1 MELSIMLV
9 FGAGILSFISP
20 CVFPLYP
27 SYLSFITGLSVKEIS
42 NRKDQSVQIK
52 NKVMLHTLMFVL
64 GLSIVFFILGS
75 AFTLIGDIFYQYQD
89 LIRMLGAIFIIA
101 MGFFLTGIF
110 QPVSMLKEKRVIKLA
125 KKPGGYIGSLFVGIF
140 FAAGWTPCIGPI
152 LTSVLSMSASNP
164 DKGILYTFSYTLGF
178 AIPFLVMSFFI
189 GRANWLMKYSD
200 KIMKISGFFMII
212 VGIALYFDQLA
223 VLGLWL
229 TNLFGGFRGF

>member
-1 MELSIMLV
+1 MYHCNGLFLNWNIPACLHVEGKKSHQ
-9 FGAGILSFISP
+9 IS
-20 CVFPLYP
+20 
-27 SYLSFITGLSVKEIS
+27 
-42 NRKDQSVQIK
+42 
-52 NKVMLHTLMFVL
+52 
-64 GLSIVFFILGS
+64 
-75 AFTLIGDIFYQYQD
+75 
-89 LIRMLGAIFIIA
+89 
-101 MGFFLTGIF
+101 
-110 QPVSMLKEKRVIKLA
+110 EKTW
-125 KKPGGYIGSLFVGIF
+125 GYIGSLFVGIF

>member
-125 KKPGGYIGSLFVGIF
+125 KKPGD
-140 FAAGWTPCIGPI
+140 T
-152 LTSVLSMSASNP
+152 
-164 DKGILYTFSYTLGF
+164 
-178 AIPFLVMSFFI
+178 
-189 GRANWLMKYSD
+189 
-200 KIMKISGFFMII
+200 
-212 VGIALYFDQLA
+212 
-223 VLGLWL
+223 
-229 TNLFGGFRGF
+229 